1 MVGNLKPYFSDP
13 AKQNSNYYLQEV
25 KSLVLNF
32 GKRNNKENN
41 NNKKKKNVQIE
52 LCLTP
57 LMICEASNIG
67 CAIGK

>member
-41 NNKKKKNVQIE
+41 NKKTKKKCSDRT
-52 LCLTP
+52 LPDTADDL
-57 LMICEASNIG
+57 
-67 CAIGK
+67 

>member
-1 MVGNLKPYFSDP
+1 MKESKKIEGFVIHPALLMVGNLKPYFSDP

-41 NNKKKKNVQIE
+41 NKNKKK
-52 LCLTP
+52 
-57 LMICEASNIG
+57 MFRSNS
-67 CAIGK
+67 A

>member
-41 NNKKKKNVQIE
+41 NKTKKKKR
-52 LCLTP
+52 LR
-57 LMICEASNIG
+57 SNS
-67 CAIGK
+67 A